1 MKVMSANLGY
11 PYIGENRE
19 YKRLLEDFWKGNINA
34 GDFFEGMASLKNS
47 RIEKQQKIG
56 IDLIPVGDFTYY
68 DRMLDL
74 VYAFDM
80 IPERFSKKGKDFLNV
95 YYEMARGKQALE
107 MTKWFNTNYHYLVPE
122 FSGVHPRLKHNH
134 LLDAY
139 RSGKD
144 LLGKD
149 PQVVIIGP
157 YTFVKLSK
165 GYRSF
170 RKAFSM
176 IEELY
181 RKLLSQLVND
191 GATYITLEEP
201 ALAMDVDESDFK
213 VFKKFTEDL
222 PERIRKVINI
232 AVYFGAPGTVSVF
245 DLPVAGLFL
254 DFTDD
259 ETFNILKEA
268 SSRGLSFARFGV
280 GLINGRGI
288 WLSDLEENMEKMAK
302 VISLLGN
309 MDELFVMPSCPLN
322 FIPVTVKNEDSLP
335 GFLRRAL
342 SFADEKLYEVFNLT
356 KATDLIV
363 RYGLE
368 TAKREMKAILNKN
381 RKFIEGIKKH
391 SGRNDKTVARRLSSL
406 SEKDFVREPYS
417 RRRKLQQKN
426 LSLPLFP
433 TTLIGSF
440 PQTKDIRQMRAKF
453 KKGLIKER
461 EYVEFIKQ
469 KISFAIGLQEGLGI
483 DVLVHGEFERAD
495 MVEYFAEMLNGYA
508 ITKNGWVIS
517 YGSRVVK
524 PPIIWGDV
532 SRKGPMTV
540 DWIKYAQSLTKK
552 PVKGILTGPVT
563 MMQWA
568 FVREDIPR
576 KDIAFQIALAIR
588 DEVEDLERNGIK
600 VIQIDE
606 PALREG
612 LPLKKKYWK
621 EYLEWAIDAFRLA
634 SSGVKPETQIH
645 THMCYSE
652 FNDIIEYIDKMDADV
667 ISIEASRSKGEI
679 LEAFEEYNYPRE
691 IGPGVYDVHSPAIP
705 DEKSIEDILK
715 RALKVLKPEQIWV
728 NPDCGLK
735 TRGWEETIPSLQNMV
750 RVALKFRKK
759 YQQ

>member
-1 MKVMSANLGY
+1 MRVKSANLGY
-11 PYIGENRE
+11 PYIGDNRE

-34 GDFFEGMASLKNS
+34 GDFFEAMAALKNS

-68 DRMLDL
+68 DRMLDM
-74 VYAFDM
+74 VYAFEM
-80 IPERFSKKGKDFLNV
+80 IPERFSGKDFLSV
-95 YYEMARGKQALE
+95 YYDMARGKQALE

-122 FSGVHPRLKHNH
+122 FSSVHPRLKHNH

-139 RSGKD
+139 KSGKE

-149 PQVVIIGP
+149 PQVMVIGP

-176 IEELY
+176 IEEPY
-181 RKLLSQLVND
+181 QKLLAQLVND
-191 GATYITLEEP
+191 GATYITFEEP
-201 ALAMDVDESDFK
+201 ALSMDVEESDFK
-213 VFKKFTEDL
+213 VYRKFLESL
-222 PERIRKVINI
+222 PEKVKNALNI
-232 AVYFGAPGTVSVF
+232 AVYFGAPGTREVF
-245 DLPVAGLFL
+245 ELPVAGLFL
-254 DFTDD
+254 DFTDE
-259 ETFNILKEA
+259 ETFSMLGEVA
-268 SSRGLSFARFGV
+268 PQLEFSRFGI
-280 GLINGRGI
+280 GLINGRGV
-288 WLSDLEENMEKMAK
+288 WLSDLEKNMER
-302 VISLLGN
+302 IERILSLLGGKV
-309 MDELFVMPSCPLN
+309 EEVFVHPSCPLN
-322 FIPVTVKNEDSLP
+322 FIPVSVKYEDELP
-335 GFLRRAL
+335 GFLKRAL
-342 SFADEKLYEVFNLT
+342 SFADEKLYEVFNLA
-356 KATDLIV
+356 KATDLIA

-368 TAKREMKAILNKN
+368 TAKREMKPIIAKNK
-381 RKFIEGIKKH
+381 KFLSGIEKH

-406 SEKDFVREPYS
+406 TDRDFKREPYS
-417 RRRKLQQKN
+417 ERKKLQQKN

-440 PQTKDIRQMRAKF
+440 PQTKDVRQMRAKF
-453 KKGLIKER
+453 RRGEIKER
-461 EYVEFIKQ
+461 DYKDFIKR
-469 KISFAIGLQEGLGI
+469 KISYAIGLQEGLGI
-483 DVLVHGEFERAD
+483 DMLVHGEFERAD
-495 MVEYFAEMLNGYA
+495 MVEYFAELLNGYA

-540 DWIKYAQSLTKK
+540 EWITYAQSLTSK

-576 KDIAFQIALAIR
+576 KEIAFQIALAIR
-588 DEVEDLERNGIK
+588 DEVEDLEKNGIK
-600 VIQIDE
+600 AIQIDE

-652 FNDIIEYIDKMDADV
+652 FNDIIEYIDRMDADV

-679 LEAFEEYNYPRE
+679 LEAFERYNYSRE

-759 YQQ
+759 YSE

>member
-1 MKVMSANLGY
+1 
-11 PYIGENRE
+11 
-19 YKRLLEDFWKGNINA
+19 
-34 GDFFEGMASLKNS
+34 
-47 RIEKQQKIG
+47 
-56 IDLIPVGDFTYY
+56 
-68 DRMLDL
+68 
-74 VYAFDM
+74 
-80 IPERFSKKGKDFLNV
+80 
-95 YYEMARGKQALE
+95 
-107 MTKWFNTNYHYLVPE
+107 
-122 FSGVHPRLKHNH
+122 
-134 LLDAY
+134 
-139 RSGKD
+139 
-144 LLGKD
+144 
-149 PQVVIIGP
+149 
-157 YTFVKLSK
+157 VKLSK

-176 IEELY
+176 IEEPY
-181 RKLLSQLVND
+181 QKLLAQLVND
-191 GATYITLEEP
+191 GATYITFEEP
-201 ALAMDVDESDFK
+201 ALSMDVEESDFK
-213 VFKKFTEDL
+213 VYRKFLESL
-222 PERIRKVINI
+222 PEKVKNALNI
-232 AVYFGAPGTVSVF
+232 AVYFGAPGTREVF
-245 DLPVAGLFL
+245 ELPVAGLFL
-254 DFTDD
+254 DFTDE
-259 ETFNILKEA
+259 ETFSMLGEVA
-268 SSRGLSFARFGV
+268 PQLEFSRFGI
-280 GLINGRGI
+280 GLINGRGV
-288 WLSDLEENMEKMAK
+288 WLSDLEKNMER
-302 VISLLGN
+302 IERILSLLGGKV
-309 MDELFVMPSCPLN
+309 EEVFVHPSCPLN
-322 FIPVTVKNEDSLP
+322 FIPVSVKYEDELP
-335 GFLRRAL
+335 GFLKRAL
-342 SFADEKLYEVFNLT
+342 SFADEKLYEVFNLA
-356 KATDLIV
+356 KATDLIA

-368 TAKREMKAILNKN
+368 TAKREMKPIIAKNK
-381 RKFIEGIKKH
+381 KFLSGIEKH

-406 SEKDFVREPYS
+406 TDRDFKREPYS
-417 RRRKLQQKN
+417 ERKKLQQKN

-440 PQTKDIRQMRAKF
+440 PQTKDVRQMRAKF
-453 KKGLIKER
+453 RRGEIKER
-461 EYVEFIKQ
+461 DYKDFIKR
-469 KISFAIGLQEGLGI
+469 KISYAIGLQEGLGI
-483 DVLVHGEFERAD
+483 DMLVHGEFERAD
-495 MVEYFAEMLNGYA
+495 MVEYFAELLNGYA

-540 DWIKYAQSLTKK
+540 EWITYAQSLTSK

-576 KDIAFQIALAIR
+576 KEIAFQIALAIR
-588 DEVEDLERNGIK
+588 DEVEDLEKNGIK
-600 VIQIDE
+600 AIQIDE

-652 FNDIIEYIDKMDADV
+652 FNDIIEYIDRMDADV

-679 LEAFEEYNYPRE
+679 LEAFERYNYSRE

-759 YQQ
+759 YSE